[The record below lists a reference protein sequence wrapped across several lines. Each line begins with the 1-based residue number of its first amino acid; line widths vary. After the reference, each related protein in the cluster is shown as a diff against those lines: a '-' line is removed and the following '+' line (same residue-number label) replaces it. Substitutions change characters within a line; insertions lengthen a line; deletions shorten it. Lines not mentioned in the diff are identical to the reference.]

1 MLNYSTSEEN
11 YIKAIF
17 HLQGQAAM
25 VTTNELARELKT
37 KPASVTDMMKKL
49 KTKKLL
55 HYQPYRGFRLS
66 NEGSKVALG
75 IIRRHRL
82 WEYFLSEKLKFS
94 WDEVH
99 EIAEHLEHVSS
110 KKLIDKLDAFLGFPS
125 ADPHGDP
132 IPDINGKI
140 KINQQFCLALIAA
153 NKQAIVCQ
161 VADQSTEMLELLKH
175 KQISI
180 GTRLEVKKKFEFD
193 HSMEICIVQGELRT
207 SRAQRPA
214 GGKIS
219 QSKRILTEQPV
230 FTISEQLAK
239 NIFVIYV

>member
-17 HLQGQAAM
+17 HLQGQGDT
-25 VTTNELARELKT
+25 VTTNELAHELKT

-66 NEGSKVALG
+66 NDGNKVALG

-99 EIAEHLEHVSS
+99 AVAEHLEHVSS
-110 KKLIDKLDAFLGFPS
+110 KKLIDKLDEFLGFPRT
-125 ADPHGDP
+125 DPHGDP
-132 IPDINGKI
+132 IPDANGKI
-140 KINQQFCLALIAA
+140 ETSKQVCITELAIN
-153 NKQAIVCQ
+153 KPAIVNH
-161 VADQSTEMLELLKH
+161 VSDQSSEILELLKH
-175 KQISI
+175 KNISI
-180 GTRLEVKKKFEFD
+180 GTRLEIKKKFDFD
-193 HSMEICIVQGELRT
+193 NSMEI
-207 SRAQRPA
+207 
-214 GGKIS
+214 KIR
-219 QSKRILTEQPV
+219 QQPP
-230 FTISEQLAK
+230 FNISEQLAK
-239 NIFVIYV
+239 NIFVSYGS